1 MCLHGLFIIE
11 PLFFVIV
18 VLVVRK
24 WFYWSLSCDAF
35 PTTECKTSNLPSRN
49 RKNPTEHCS
58 PSMLTIALAIFFLL
72 GSTKLN
78 LQTNW
83 KSSNIYYQ
91 LGSLF
96 FSIIRLGYFRLLCVV
111 FEVTMC
117 IHEPSIK
124 LYQRKTSALDYYFRR
139 LDYTSPPLILFI
151 VGHQKKKLAPYS
163 EEITCSVSLSTLR
176 CLNHKMEH
184 ETYCRSIHRSC
195 LYRALTCEKK
205 SPTPVISSFD
215 VSQSFTLTTK
225 GIFLTQHSLSDWEI
239 LKCPVNLLCWFFMH
253 CFFFLTS
260 AHCYQI
266 GPRWCHKCCLSS
278 AFATHIVTES
288 RFMELASL
296 SQFRRQTNKLNDYG
310 LL

>member
-1 MCLHGLFIIE
+1 MCLHGFFIIE

-35 PTTECKTSNLPSRN
+35 LTTECKTSNLPSRN

-58 PSMLTIALAIFFLL
+58 PSMLTIALAIVFLL
-72 GSTKLN
+72 GSMKLN
-78 LQTNW
+78 LQTIW

-96 FSIIRLGYFRLLCVV
+96 FSMIRLGYFRLLCVV

-124 LYQRKTSALDYYFRR
+124 LYQIKTSALDYYFRR
-139 LDYTSPPLILFI
+139 LDYTSHPLILFI
-151 VGHQKKKLAPYS
+151 VGQQKKKLVPYS
-163 EEITCSVSLSTLR
+163 EETTCSESTLR

-205 SPTPVISSFD
+205 SPTLVISSFD
-215 VSQSFTLTTK
+215 FSQSFTLTTK

-239 LKCPVNLLCWFFMH
+239 LKCPVNLLCWLLL
-253 CFFFLTS
+253 CTVFFLTS

-266 GPRWCHKCCLSS
+266 GPRWFTIVASE
-278 AFATHIVTES
+278 FATHTVTES
-288 RFMELASL
+288 MFMELASL
-296 SQFRRQTNKLNDYG
+296 SHF
-310 LL
+310 

>member
-1 MCLHGLFIIE
+1 MCLHGFFIIE
-11 PLFFVIV
+11 RLFFVVV
-18 VLVVRK
+18 VLAVKK
-24 WFYWSLSCDAF
+24 WFYLSFSCDAF
-35 PTTECKTSNLPSRN
+35 PTECKTSNLPSRN

-58 PSMLTIALAIFFLL
+58 PTMLTIALATVFLF

-83 KSSNIYYQ
+83 KSSNIYHQ

-163 EEITCSVSLSTLR
+163 EDITCSVSLSTLR

-215 VSQSFTLTTK
+215 FSIFYADDEGNIFDPALIVRLGNFEMSCQFVMLVFYALFFFPDQRPLLSNWPAMVSQL
-225 GIFLTQHSLSDWEI
+225 LSL
-239 LKCPVNLLCWFFMH
+239 V
-253 CFFFLTS
+253 
-260 AHCYQI
+260 
-266 GPRWCHKCCLSS
+266 
-278 AFATHIVTES
+278 
-288 RFMELASL
+288 
-296 SQFRRQTNKLNDYG
+296 
-310 LL
+310 